1 MTSQA
6 ATPSTSSTSL
16 RAKKPSE
23 FLISTSSDLS
33 RCSGPALQAPSTC
46 YDMNDMAKIYVFEDT
61 LKDDVQNAH
70 EIPRGLLRW
79 HSSYFAAA
87 LDPDSDIGSK
97 NGELRLDEDHAV
109 FGAFL
114 CWIWTGRLK
123 DIPKS
128 LEDASAPDF
137 YLSSMLLCKIWVFG
151 DMRGVPGL
159 CNAAIDM
166 LHERI
171 TAKWSITIPVISWI
185 YENTRPGAALR
196 GFMVDTCMLLKG
208 PSFWQQLGDESKA
221 IPVQF
226 VLDALPAL
234 ISRGQT
240 AEPIKR
246 AAWTVL
252 DRCQWHDHSGPGG
265 KLRMESRE

>member
-1 MTSQA
+1 MASQA
-6 ATPSTSSTSL
+6 AAPATLPTLPNDDASL
-16 RAKKPSE
+16 KFIIPENSA
-23 FLISTSSDLS
+23 LS
-33 RCSGPALQAPSTC
+33 KCEGPDIQAPSTC
-46 YDMNDMAKIYVFEDT
+46 YNMNDMAKIFVFEDILNEDT
-61 LKDDVQNAH
+61 GTIYEL
-70 EIPRGLLRW
+70 PRGLLRW

-97 NGELRLDEDHAV
+97 DGELTLNEDHAV

-123 DIPKS
+123 DIPES

-166 LHERI
+166 LHER
-171 TAKWSITIPVISWI
+171 TSAKWKSGVFHVPWAYAKTAS
-185 YENTRPGAALR
+185 GASLR
-196 GFMVDTCMLLKG
+196 RFMVDTCTFLKG
-208 PSFWQQLGDESKA
+208 SSFWQRLGDESKA